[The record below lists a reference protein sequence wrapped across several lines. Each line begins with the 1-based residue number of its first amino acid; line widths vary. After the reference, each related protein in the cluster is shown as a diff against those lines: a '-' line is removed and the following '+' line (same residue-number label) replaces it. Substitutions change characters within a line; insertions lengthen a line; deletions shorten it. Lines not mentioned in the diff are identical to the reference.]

1 MPFYLGRKAIR
12 RVPGAV
18 IKAAPLPQPELI
30 EGFGKRALVGELCKK
45 AEYGSVLLVTDETL
59 FSLGLHE
66 KVMASLDAHR
76 IPYTIFHDIN
86 GEPTV
91 RMVDAGRRAAMAVH
105 CHVAAEGDG
114 REAAADSLILALK
127 GLLDKCGLEK
137 GCKLLDEKDYD
148 QLTAMIDADSINY
161 SPCRT
166 FSDSEI
172 RMPLDQIRR
181 GY

>member
-91 RMVDAGRRAAMAVH
+91 RMVDAGRRGGLHRGVRRRVH
-105 CHVAAEGDG
+105 HGQQQDH
-114 REAAADSLILALK
+114 R
-127 GLLDKCGLEK
+127 
-137 GCKLLDEKDYD
+137 
-148 QLTAMIDADSINY
+148 
-161 SPCRT
+161 
-166 FSDSEI
+166 
-172 RMPLDQIRR
+172 RR
-181 GY
+181 GQTSPRPHHPLSP